1 MKFLKVQ
8 KMNKPVNHIVI
19 LGLVVLFQSSVSA
32 QLIEGTY
39 WQNHI
44 YAELF
49 GNAAYYSVNYER
61 RLSDNLTARI
71 GLGFLPKDSFLYRNV
86 YLGIPLTVSYLI
98 GDKLIKFEIGLGA
111 TYLKSEYAG
120 VGSRTDYRSYLLMT
134 GILGFR
140 LVKLGGGLTVRFVFT
155 PFYSPELEPTSF
167 QFSGGISIGHS
178 F

>member
-8 KMNKPVNHIVI
+8 KMNKSVNHIVI
-19 LGLVVLFQSSVSA
+19 ISLVVLLQSSVFA
-32 QLIEGTY
+32 QPIEGTY
-39 WQNHI
+39 WRNHI

-49 GNAAYYSVNYER
+49 GNASYYSVNYER

-71 GLGFLPKDSFLYRNV
+71 GMGFLPKDTFDNRNI
-86 YLGIPLTVSYLI
+86 YLGIPITVSYLM
-98 GDKLIKFEIGLGA
+98 GAKLIKFEIGLGT
-111 TYLKSEYAG
+111 TYLKSDYAG

-140 LVKLGGGLTVRFVFT
+140 LVKSGGGITVRFVFT
-155 PFYSPELEPTSF
+155 PFYSPELEPSSF